1 MNNGLAAALGII
13 GDRWALLIL
22 WEIFHGNVRF
32 EHINDQLPVARN
44 IQTVR
49 LAGLVDKGVVVK
61 VRYSEKPERFEYHV
75 TEMGRGLFGTIL
87 MLKAWGDTWVHGTP
101 TPLIVH
107 TPCGHPVAPV
117 ATCGHCGNEITF
129 EETRDGQPGSDTGE

>member
-44 IQTVR
+44 LQTVR

-75 TEMGRGLFGTIL
+75 TEMGRGLFVRAASG
-87 MLKAWGDTWVHGTP
+87 
-101 TPLIVH
+101 IV
-107 TPCGHPVAPV
+107 
-117 ATCGHCGNEITF
+117 
-129 EETRDGQPGSDTGE
+129 R